1 LREGRNDVRTLL
13 LTLSMLPSLA
23 LAQTEELENP
33 GTIAAVQERQYRMH
47 NELSFGVGVLPI
59 DAFYKGLLAQVAY
72 TYHFSDSFAWQI
84 GRAAYSKNVDTG
96 LRTQLQR
103 DFGVLPT
110 AFDQVEWMVGSD
122 LMWSPFYGK
131 SSFLNRSV
139 SHFEIYLLGGGSI
152 IKLTSAF
159 RPAANVGLGARLYT
173 GEHLS
178 FRLDIT
184 DNVVIVS
191 HPFNVPTIQLS
202 MGLNFGSAE

>member
-1 LREGRNDVRTLL
+1 MRTLL
-13 LTLSMLPSLA
+13 LTFSMLPSLV

-59 DAFYKGLLAQVAY
+59 DAFYKGLLVQVAY

-84 GRAAYSKNVDTG
+84 GRGAYSKNVDTG

-110 AFDQVEWMVGSD
+110 AFDQVEWIVGSD
-122 LMWSPFYGK
+122 VMWSPFYGK

-139 SHFEIYLLGGGSI
+139 SHFEIYVLGGGSI
-152 IKLTSAF
+152 IKLTSAI

-173 GEHLS
+173 AQHLS

-202 MGLNFGSAE
+202 MGLNFGSPE

>member
-1 LREGRNDVRTLL
+1 VRTLL
-13 LTLSMLPSLA
+13 LTFSMLPSLV

-59 DAFYKGLLAQVAY
+59 DAFYKGLLVQVAY

-84 GRAAYSKNVDTG
+84 GRGAYSKNVDTG

-110 AFDQVEWMVGSD
+110 AFDQVEWIVGSD
-122 LMWSPFYGK
+122 VMWSPFYGK

-139 SHFEIYLLGGGSI
+139 SHFEIYVLGGGSI
-152 IKLTSAF
+152 IKLTSAI

-173 GEHLS
+173 AQHLS

-202 MGLNFGSAE
+202 MGLNFGSPE

>member
-1 LREGRNDVRTLL
+1 MRTLL
-13 LTLSMLPSLA
+13 LTFSMLPSLA

-84 GRAAYSKNVDTG
+84 GRGAYSKNIDTG
-96 LRTQLQR
+96 LRTQL
-103 DFGVLPT
+103 
-110 AFDQVEWMVGSD
+110 EWLVGSD
-122 LMWSPFYGK
+122 VMWSPFYGK

-139 SHFEIYLLGGGSI
+139 SHFEIYVLGGGSI

-173 GEHLS
+173 GQHLS

-191 HPFNVPTIQLS
+191 HPFNIPTIQLS